1 MLTKEYPK
9 NGFEQDVVY
18 ARKIYSYLKNNP
30 SLVKF
35 VKRTMNKRFR
45 KSWNNKNFDVNLQ
58 YENIS

>member
-18 ARKIYSYLKNNP
+18 GRKVYKYLKNNP

-35 VKRTMNKRFR
+35 VKRQLNKRFR
-45 KSWNNKNFDVNLQ
+45 RNFNKDL
-58 YENIS
+58 YE